1 MSAAIIAQLII
12 ALGPSALGLIQDLA
26 AVWTKPVL
34 TSDEVLTICKKLQK
48 LKPLMF
54 KFNSFLLQCAVVLIV
69 YTT

>member
-34 TSDEVLTICKKLQK
+34 TSDEVLTICKKSQK
-48 LKPLMF
+48 SYDDYIAEAKTS
-54 KFNSFLLQCAVVLIV
+54 NV
-69 YTT
+69 